1 MPNMSRTKIVISPDI
16 LRISSELLKFLKSK
30 LMSQT
35 QLAKE
40 SGVKQYQLNRILK
53 GRTKSITKDVQKLCI
68 YAKIP
73 LNYAE
78 NTEVDR
84 DNLYRTIDKV
94 WDGEESSA
102 KVLGILVE
110 AIGPIVRQI
119 QAVNLANTQGDQKHT
134 YD

>member
-73 LNYAE
+73 LNYAK

-94 WDGEESSA
+94 WDGEASSA

>member
-16 LRISSELLKFLKSK
+16 LRISSELLKFIKSK

-73 LNYAE
+73 LNYAK

-94 WDGEESSA
+94 WDGEASSA

>member
-1 MPNMSRTKIVISPDI
+1 
-16 LRISSELLKFLKSK
+16 
-30 LMSQT
+30 MSQT

-73 LNYAE
+73 LNYAK

-94 WDGEESSA
+94 WDGEASSA

>member
-1 MPNMSRTKIVISPDI
+1 MSRTKIVISPDI

-35 QLAKE
+35 QLANE

-53 GRTKSITKDVQKLCI
+53 GRTKTITEDVQKLCI

-73 LNYAE
+73 LNYAN

-94 WDGEESSA
+94 WDGEASSA